1 MKLPKVRAIESLLQT
16 NAKSDLTY
24 DELRELFGVEDVS
37 GLRTIQKP
45 GYMIQP
51 YMMILTMGKV

>member
-24 DELRELFGVEDVS
+24 DELRELVGVEDVS